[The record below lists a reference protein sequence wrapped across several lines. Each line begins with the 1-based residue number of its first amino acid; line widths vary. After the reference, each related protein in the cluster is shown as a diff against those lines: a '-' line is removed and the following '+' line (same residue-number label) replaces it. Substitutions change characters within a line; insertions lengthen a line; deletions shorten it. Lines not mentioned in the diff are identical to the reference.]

1 MDDRAAKKALQSNFD
16 GIRARGRLQKRSKD
30 TVEENVQK
38 LGVTRWRSVAED
50 CQTSSK
56 TAKVNMAVK

>member
-1 MDDRAAKKALQSNFD
+1 MMDDRAAKKALQSNFD

-50 CQTSSK
+50 CLQPPRLTWLLSK
-56 TAKVNMAVK
+56 F